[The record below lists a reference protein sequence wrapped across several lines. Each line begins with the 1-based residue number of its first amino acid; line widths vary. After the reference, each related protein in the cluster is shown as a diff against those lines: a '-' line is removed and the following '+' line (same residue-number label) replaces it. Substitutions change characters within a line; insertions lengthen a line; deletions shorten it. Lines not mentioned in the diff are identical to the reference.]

1 VYQGNA
7 YTFDAKYQPSGQP
20 APLVKPASV
29 LLQYPVHA
37 TVILR
42 RDGDVWTTLKI
53 TPVPVSLQVFADTLK
68 LGVFVAAGPKP
79 TTKPNL
85 LPYISGGA
93 ILLAAGAGLIA
104 RRRQSRRQ
112 GAAAA
117 AARSKRKPAEGQK
130 RPTPRKRR
138 R

>member
-1 VYQGNA
+1 
-7 YTFDAKYQPSGQP
+7 
-20 APLVKPASV
+20 

-42 RDGDVWTTLKI
+42 RDGDVWTTLKS
-53 TPVPVSLQVFADTLK
+53 TTVPASLQVFADTQK

-85 LPYISGGA
+85 LPYISVGA

-112 GAAAA
+112 AAAV

-130 RPTPRKRR
+130 RPTARKKRR
-138 R
+138 